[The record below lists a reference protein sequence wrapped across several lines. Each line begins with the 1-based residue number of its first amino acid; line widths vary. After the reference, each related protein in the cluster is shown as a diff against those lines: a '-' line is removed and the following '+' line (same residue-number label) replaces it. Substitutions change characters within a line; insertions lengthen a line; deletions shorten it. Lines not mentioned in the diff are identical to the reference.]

1 MRFKGLDLNLLAA
14 LEALIEEQSVSGAA
28 RRLHLSQPAMSAA
41 LSRLREH
48 LGDPLLV
55 PFGKRMVLTA
65 HAERLAG
72 PLRDIL
78 ARVEVLAGPSVFDP
92 ATSRRVFKINASDYI
107 VTVLIT
113 PLVHAL
119 ATQAPRIGL
128 TIVSPGDAV
137 QASVERGDVDLLI
150 MPEAYTSKHHPA
162 TPLFVDTHVVV
173 GWAENPAMAGPMTEP
188 VFFEHGHVV
197 VEFGNLRNPAF
208 AEQQMS
214 RLGRLRRVE
223 IVAPTFSSVPALL
236 IGTPRLAIMQKRL
249 ADRFARILPL
259 KIAPLPFAFPEF
271 KEMIQHHQ
279 TRAQDEGLIW
289 LIARIREVVEA
300 ELWASN
306 PSY

>member
-41 LSRLREH
+41 LSRLRDH
-48 LGDPLLV
+48 LGDPLLA

-78 ARVEVLAGPSVFDP
+78 SRVEILTGPSVFDP

-113 PLVHAL
+113 PLVHLL
-119 ATQAPRIGL
+119 ATQAPHVGL
-128 TIVSPGDAV
+128 TIVNPGDMV

-173 GWAENPAMAGPMTEP
+173 GWAGNPAMAGPMTEQ
-188 VFFEHGHVV
+188 VFFDHGHVV

-223 IVAPTFSSVPALL
+223 IVAPTFSSVPPLL

-259 KIAPLPFAFPEF
+259 KTAPLPFVFPEF

-279 TRAQDEGLIW
+279 TRIQDDGLTW